1 MRTLTAK
8 ETVIAATAQLNVG
21 HANERLWTHKLLAE
35 KRGINHKALFIAEGI
50 IWTQAVK
57 PGGGVAQAGKVVWEA
72 IGKVCFLE
80 FMLSNNDTRQVLCH
94 GIRGGTK
101 HSNEG

>member
-1 MRTLTAK
+1 
-8 ETVIAATAQLNVG
+8 
-21 HANERLWTHKLLAE
+21 
-35 KRGINHKALFIAEGI
+35 
-50 IWTQAVK
+50 
-57 PGGGVAQAGKVVWEA
+57 VAQAGKLVWEA

-101 HSNEG
+101 HSNER